1 MSQRFPTP
9 PEDNDFESHNRP
21 QAQVLNLS
29 GLAEPTLGFSTSSRL
44 LRRPH
49 DKEQG
54 HAEGGRFTLVVPEEG
69 VVGVRSLREV
79 GLRPP
84 HGTYLSAGRFPRTPL
99 FGFSFPP
106 PARSAAPHSSLVTRH
121 SVWCRR
127 RESNPHAREE
137 RGILSPL
144 RLPFRHSGVK
154 KWILA
159 GILERKKAGST
170 DRPCGPASGG
180 SKRKPRP
187 RR

>member
-106 PARSAAPHSSLVTRH
+106 PARSAARHLSLVTLFGAGGGSRTLM
-121 SVWCRR
+121 
-127 RESNPHAREE
+127 P
-137 RGILSPL
+137 
-144 RLPFRHSGVK
+144 VK
-154 KWILA
+154 
-159 GILERKKAGST
+159 
-170 DRPCGPASGG
+170 SGG
-180 SKRKPRP
+180 F
-187 RR
+187 